1 MWVFENLPLCTTMV
15 ITKNIDNLIS
25 AQIFFDIEDLIGIQF
40 LKQKTYL
47 TVMNLVWTWDLGLS
61 STEHIKTI
69 SSLHVMHLDLHW
81 KVQIDVLFE
90 AKVIKVL
97 KNSLTTSLDYG
108 ISNLLIGSKW

>member
-15 ITKNIDNLIS
+15 ITKNIHNLIS

-40 LKQKTYL
+40 LKEKTYL
-47 TVMNLVWTWDLGLS
+47 
-61 STEHIKTI
+61 TI

-90 AKVIKVL
+90 AKVIKVI
-97 KNSLTTSLDYG
+97 KISLTTSLDYG
-108 ISNLLIGSKW
+108 MSNLLIGSKW